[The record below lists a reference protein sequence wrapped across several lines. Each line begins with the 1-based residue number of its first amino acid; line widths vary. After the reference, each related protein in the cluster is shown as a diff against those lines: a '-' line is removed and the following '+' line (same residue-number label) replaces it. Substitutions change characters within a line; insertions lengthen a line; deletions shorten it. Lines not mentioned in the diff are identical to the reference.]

1 MLERLE
7 IENFRGLDRLV
18 VDGLRRVNVFVGAN
32 NVGKTSVLEAIYLL
46 QELQVSDAVRAVLQ
60 RRKYRATVDNSMAE
74 LFQRQ
79 GAEQPVRLLGSDGAN
94 AWTVAMAAD
103 RDGYSA
109 TLTRDPALPQSAAH
123 KYAVGAALG
132 DSQRHGRKP
141 AVFFDFAA
149 MEDSELAERIG
160 AAIVKRR
167 REKLVAALQRVDPRV
182 VGVDQYK
189 LPKTNAVEAWVDVG
203 LPELLRMTQ
212 AGHGLRYAASLFTEL
227 DRARDAVVL
236 IDEFEVGLHHDV
248 IAPVWQT
255 IDALSRD
262 NQLQIF
268 ATTHSYECLEAADR
282 AMEASPDDL
291 AVFRIERLANGKMA
305 VFRMGRSE
313 REASFYYHSEVR

>member
-1 MLERLE
+1 
-7 IENFRGLDRLV
+7 

-109 TLTRDPALPQSAAH
+109 TLSRDPALPQSAAH

-132 DSQRHGRKP
+132 DAQRHGRKP

-291 AVFRIERLANGKMA
+291 AVFRIERLGNGKMA
-305 VFRMGRSE
+305 VFRLGRSE
-313 REASFYYHSEVR
+313 REASFHYHSEVR